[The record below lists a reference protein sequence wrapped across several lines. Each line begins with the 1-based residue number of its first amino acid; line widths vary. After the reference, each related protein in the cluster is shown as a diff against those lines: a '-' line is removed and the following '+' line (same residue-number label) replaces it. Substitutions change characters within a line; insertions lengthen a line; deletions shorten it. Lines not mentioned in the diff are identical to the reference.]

1 MKQKQQKK
9 EEVDFSTLPKANA
22 IISSLYLN
30 FKNPENKYKLFEYFF
45 KNLQNNELFHL
56 ITREHIIEYAKANNI
71 YEDPADANTK
81 KAKDAPVLAHKE
93 ITSEELAKSLLGLVN
108 ELSVPVRKEKKT
120 LLDKI
125 EEQKNLLKESEN
137 YWNNVNNETDDKKK
151 KEDKKNVPPKPD
163 EIEIPVYDEYQNEL
177 FVVLYNYPLSD
188 DECSVLL
195 ATTNEFNDKIEIN
208 LFEAINDVDE
218 YVKVE
223 EEVQLDKKGNPIKKD
238 NKIDKDKE
246 TILKYFNT
254 TLFVPKEPHSNN
266 NNENENEEEKKENV
280 DNNKNDNNNNNN
292 ENNENEEEENCINYL
307 DVFYSLKNL
316 KESSD
321 KNNSIR
327 QSIFN
332 LIDFSY
338 KILNEET
345 NEDSISDYYKNFLIK
360 LVKIHYQNVYY
371 KKWLENKNI
380 MKLNE
385 NNEIIEY
392 SIDKVV
398 KINSNVKY
406 EYDSIGRSLIAFCA
420 DLIKEKRIDNR
431 NKLIYTIN
439 NFEGIFKDN
448 FDLFQ
453 YEYFEKKK
461 ITNEEEE
468 KNNNINNNENDNKLK
483 QDNLNNNNIE
493 NINNNNENINNNNN
507 NNNNNNENINNN
519 EKNDENSNRYLN
531 MFPSTTNLK
540 ENISPETAEKIK
552 DPESHPI
559 IKNAKLDKE
568 ILESMSKCDINS
580 SPFKL
585 IINYNDS
592 IYKISLEEKINDKY
606 VFLTEK
612 NFNIFLTLPSLYE
625 LLNNYYNEDTKIY
638 IENNTKQTE
647 LNFFLNQNNINREIY
662 NKFYIIKFFEKML
675 KEKLPEYEEL
685 NLFDR
690 IYEENFDKDLFMQ
703 EINKISLFDY
713 EIYSKYDSN
722 INKTFIAVYYRC
734 PKGRVYRKRKKY
746 KYLSRPDFQNFV
758 DFFSP
763 EFKLVNSAEN
773 EENKT
778 QTKIDKNK
786 KKDNKNVMNDTSK
799 SGFKFEIVDEKEKD
813 EINDL
818 KKDLNLN
825 DSFYEADDLHVGS
838 IQEEL
843 KYMFPS
849 DNGVIIKK
857 IIKTGIFKSSVSYV
871 RKDNLTF
878 GIKKNEDNFNEFW
891 LDFNEN
897 TKLSVT
903 YKDDYN
909 SCFKNQED
917 PVDSNNGSIITVSLN
932 DGLITQIL
940 PNGEIYMKKYN
951 NALNDGTSSNNI
963 GNNLKMGLNSDENYR
978 LIVGKGNVI
987 RYFALETKIFYS
999 SGNSASIINN
1009 LCINTNNKGFRL
1021 AKNLIEE
1028 NDISER
1034 EPVDFHNYFDPVSS
1048 TKTTVKEDKTMII
1061 NYPDKSTYVIHN
1073 DNTKIYIS
1081 PTIKEVT
1088 HYLVE
1093 KENLPSIEI
1102 IYDEVKKR
1110 TKTCIAAGSTE
1121 ALMGSDNLMDRTYN
1135 GRISKVYL
1143 PNGIYI
1149 ITYKEKKSTEE
1160 FETYTYNTITLIY
1173 GIDGCV
1179 IRVSQ
1184 DGDVCV
1190 ISAME
1195 RKKLNE
1201 NGLKK
1206 DFSTFKDVDY
1216 LFELNGKNTE
1226 RKGGVY
1232 TCDLKA
1238 GKIWTKDDET
1248 NIFEVYSNGDS
1259 KCKIEGTTIKE
1270 MNEKTIEELG
1280 CESPRYEG
1288 NEFIHPEVRFSDT
1301 PKNLFPP
1308 RLFVYDNKNSNVV
1321 EYLNEE
1327 LIESFE
1333 NYMKRDNLC
1342 EFERKKIV
1350 GENKFLNTWIIK
1362 KFTDNNDYYNR
1373 NNVIDKIVKLP
1384 QKYTP
1389 LSQTIKKN
1397 IYPKKEIYIER
1408 KIFETEFIN
1417 DDVKEKIEKSIQ
1429 EKNQYKMKILEE
1441 KKKDEI
1447 NENIIKINKDIQRR
1461 FIQERLE
1468 KNKQE

>member
-1 MKQKQQKK
+1 MEKQQRIK
-9 EEVDFSTLPKANA
+9 
-22 IISSLYLN
+22 
-30 FKNPENKYKLFEYFF
+30 
-45 KNLQNNELFHL
+45 
-56 ITREHIIEYAKANNI
+56 R
-71 YEDPADANTK
+71 
-81 KAKDAPVLAHKE
+81 
-93 ITSEELAKSLLGLVN
+93 
-108 ELSVPVRKEKKT
+108 
-120 LLDKI
+120 
-125 EEQKNLLKESEN
+125 
-137 YWNNVNNETDDKKK
+137 KK
-151 KEDKKNVPPKPD
+151 KEDKKNIPLKPE
-163 EIEIPVYDEYQNEL
+163 EIEIPKIDEYKNEL
-177 FVVLYNYPLSD
+177 FIILYNYPLNEE
-188 DECSVLL
+188 ECSNLL
-195 ATTNEFNDKIEIN
+195 QISNDFNDKIEIN
-208 LFEAINDVDE
+208 LFEAINDIDE

-246 TILKYFNT
+246 TILKYFNS
-254 TLFVPKEPHSNN
+254 TLFVPKDSHSNN
-266 NNENENEEEKKENV
+266 NNENENEEEKKEN
-280 DNNKNDNNNNNN
+280 
-292 ENNENEEEENCINYL
+292 ENENEEENFINYL

-316 KESSD
+316 KETSE

-327 QSIFN
+327 KSIFN
-332 LIDFSY
+332 VFDFSY
-338 KILNEET
+338 KIINEET

-360 LVKIHYQNVYY
+360 IVKIHYQNVYY

-380 MKLNE
+380 LKLNE
-385 NNEIIEY
+385 NNENFEY
-392 SIDKVV
+392 SIDKIV
-398 KINSNVKY
+398 KINSNIKY
-406 EYDSIGRSLIAFCA
+406 ECDSIGRSLIAFCA

-453 YEYFEKKK
+453 YEYFENKK
-461 ITNEEEE
+461 IQEEEE
-468 KNNNINNNENDNKLK
+468 KKNENENKK
-483 QDNLNNNNIE
+483 EDNLNNNNLNNNENININNEINNNNININNEINNE
-493 NINNNNENINNNNN
+493 NINNNNEN
-507 NNNNNNENINNN
+507 
-519 EKNDENSNRYLN
+519 KDENSNRYLN

-540 ENISPETAEKIK
+540 QNIQEAPEEKKI
-552 DPESHPI
+552 PESHPI
-559 IKNAKLDKE
+559 IKTSKLDKE

-585 IINYNDS
+585 IINYNDQ
-592 IYKISLEEKINDKY
+592 IYKISLEEKINDKF

-612 NFNIFLTLPSLYE
+612 NFNIFLNLPSLYE

-638 IENNTKQTE
+638 IENRSKQTE
-647 LNFFLNQNNINREIY
+647 LNYFLQKNNIKKETY
-662 NKFYIIKFFEKML
+662 NKFYILKFFEKML
-675 KEKLPEYEEL
+675 KEKLPEFSEL
-685 NLFDR
+685 NFFDR
-690 IYEENFDKDLFMQ
+690 NFEEKFNKDLFMQ
-703 EINKISLFDY
+703 EINKINLFDY
-713 EIYSKYDSN
+713 EIYSKFDDK
-722 INKTFIAVYYRC
+722 INKTFIVVYYRC
-734 PKGRVYRKRKKY
+734 PKGRIYRKRKKY
-746 KYLSRPDFQNFV
+746 KYLSKPDFQNFV

-763 EFKLVNSAEN
+763 EFKLINSNEN

-778 QTKIDKNK
+778 QSKIDKNK

-799 SGFKFEIVDEKEKD
+799 SGFKFEIEEKD
-813 EINDL
+813 EINEL
-818 KKDLNLN
+818 KQNLN
-825 DSFYEADDLHVGS
+825 KNSNDYFYDADDLHVGN
-838 IQEEL
+838 IQEEI

-857 IIKTGIFKSSVSYV
+857 IIKTGIFKTSVSYI

-909 SCFKNQED
+909 SYFKNHED
-917 PVDSNNGSIITVSLN
+917 PIDSNNGSIITISLN

-940 PNGEIYMKKYN
+940 PNGEIYLKKYN
-951 NALNDGTSSNNI
+951 NSINDGTNSNNI
-963 GNNLKMGLNSDENYR
+963 SNNLKMGLNSDENYR

-987 RYFALETKIFYS
+987 RYFTLETKIYYS
-999 SGNSASIINN
+999 SGNSSSIINN

-1028 NDISER
+1028 NDITER
-1034 EPVDFHNYFDPVSS
+1034 EPIDLHNYYDPVSN

-1061 NYPDKSTYVIHN
+1061 NYPDKSTLVIHN

-1081 PTIKEVT
+1081 STVKEVT
-1088 HYLVE
+1088 HYLIE
-1093 KENLPSIEI
+1093 KENLPAIEI
-1102 IYDEVKKR
+1102 FYDEVKKR

-1143 PNGIYI
+1143 PNGIYVL
-1149 ITYKEKKSTEE
+1149 TYKEKKSTEE

-1173 GIDGCV
+1173 GIDGSV
-1179 IRVSQ
+1179 IRISQ

-1195 RKKLNE
+1195 RKKMNE

-1206 DFSTFKDVDY
+1206 DFDNLKDVDY

-1232 TCDLKA
+1232 TCDLKK

-1270 MNEKTIEELG
+1270 MNEKTIEELD

-1288 NEFIHPEVRFSDT
+1288 NEFIHPEARFSDT

-1308 RLFVYDNKNSNVV
+1308 RLFVYDNKSSNVV

-1327 LIESFE
+1327 LIQSFE
-1333 NYMKRDNLC
+1333 NYMKREKLC
-1342 EFERKKIV
+1342 EFERKKIDD
-1350 GENKFLNTWIIK
+1350 NKFLNSWIIK
-1362 KFTDNNDYYNR
+1362 KFVDNNEYYNR
-1373 NNVIDKIVKLP
+1373 NNVIDNIVKLP

-1389 LSQTIKKN
+1389 LSQTVKKN
-1397 IYPKKEIYIER
+1397 VYPKKEIYIER
-1408 KIFETEFIN
+1408 KIEETEEISEEIR
-1417 DDVKEKIEKSIQ
+1417 KRIEKSVS
-1429 EKNQYKMKILEE
+1429 ENEEYKMKVLEE

-1447 NENIIKINKDIQRR
+1447 DENIVRINKDIQRR

-1468 KNKQE
+1468 KNPIVYLILMTE